1 MLFYHSTR
9 NLTKI
14 ENGTRIY
21 GIYDFYEKSYPGT
34 GNIAEGLGTLF
45 LKFLKCSEFNDLLE
59 NLRR

>member
-1 MLFYHSTR
+1 MLFLLMLFYHSTR

-21 GIYDFYEKSYPGT
+21 GIYDIYERFYPGI

-45 LKFLKCSEFNDLLE
+45 YKIFEVF
-59 NLRR
+59 RI